1 MKNFMMFLLL
11 AQLLA
16 GCTTFTQIRLDAEV
30 DRRCREDG
38 GLKIYETVPTAPE
51 NFDKY
56 GDLKFFDITQ
66 HENAL
71 GPEYRFIYKR
81 IFYYGGWAAP
91 NQTGGL
97 LSPSMRQAHYQV
109 IRRADGKLLGE
120 TISYHRYG
128 GDPGWATTLTP
139 GAPES
144 SHVCPKT
151 GTSPFTLVESIF
163 INTAKTGGKP

>member
-71 GPEYRFIYKR
+71 GPEYRFIDKDT
-81 IFYYGGWAAP
+81 FYYGGWAAP

-97 LSPSMRQAHYQV
+97 LSPSMWRTHIQV
-109 IRRADGKLLGE
+109 IRRADNKLLGE
-120 TISYHRYG
+120 SIDYSRYG
-128 GDPGWATTLTP
+128 ADPGWATTLTP

>member
-71 GPEYRFIYKR
+71 GPEYRFIDKDT
-81 IFYYGGWAAP
+81 FYYGGWAAP

-144 SHVCPKT
+144 SYVCPEK

-163 INTAKTGGKP
+163 INTAKTGSKP

>member
-1 MKNFMMFLLL
+1 MKKIIAVLLL
-11 AQLLA
+11 TLLVN

-51 NFDKY
+51 HFDKY
-56 GDLKFFDITQ
+56 GDLKFFKITQ

-97 LSPSMRQAHYQV
+97 LSPSMWRTHIQV
-109 IRRADGKLLGE
+109 IRRADNKLLGE
-120 TISYHRYG
+120 SIDYSRYG
-128 GDPGWATTLTP
+128 ADPGWATTLTP

-144 SHVCPKT
+144 SYDCPKQGT
-151 GTSPFTLVESIF
+151 GESILVKSIF
-163 INTAKTGGKP
+163 INTAKTGSKP